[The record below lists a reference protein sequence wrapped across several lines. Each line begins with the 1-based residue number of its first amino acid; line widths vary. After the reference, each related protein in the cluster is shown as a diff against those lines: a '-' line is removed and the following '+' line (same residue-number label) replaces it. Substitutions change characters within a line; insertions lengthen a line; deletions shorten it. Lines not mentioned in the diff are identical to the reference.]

1 MLDGNN
7 ARFSDKELRQIKV
20 SIAVTILLF
29 LC

>member
-1 MLDGNN
+1 MLDENN

-20 SIAVTILLF
+20 YIAVTILMF